1 MLSVNTEVHLSWK
14 VTVEAITINS
24 LLPLLRAGRAQ
35 SYAGSLAPL
44 LEEIQERHFAQVLCA
59 EAEIVCS
66 GCGIVHCGAAT
77 LVRRGWRRR
86 RLISCEGALRFRLRQ
101 LTCGFCGKTFSPYA
115 ELLGLAPR
123 QRLLPEVAERLVAG
137 VLHLSYARTCA
148 LARDWLGTSC
158 SAKTLHAV
166 VQQKGASLE
175 FTPDPE
181 ARVLLA
187 DGTKCPI
194 GTKAQGAEVR
204 LGVQLL
210 GRLEEAGRR
219 RAHLRVVGLGL
230 GPKSWEEAL
239 PAELKPALVVT
250 DQEPALRAYVRD
262 VYPEAR
268 HQLCEWH
275 VGYTLDW
282 SLIEDQVP
290 AAQRR
295 RIRTLLE
302 KILFAQH
309 SRRSKRRSYTR
320 LVRVLGSISPTAQ
333 KQLQAAAGLILYE
346 VASEERTTSLL
357 ERQMREIN
365 RRMENG
371 ARWSERGAQHLLGLC
386 LARTHNPD
394 DYARLWTLN

>member
-194 GTKAQGAEVR
+194 GTKAQ
-204 LGVQLL
+204 
-210 GRLEEAGRR
+210 
-219 RAHLRVVGLGL
+219 
-230 GPKSWEEAL
+230 
-239 PAELKPALVVT
+239 

-371 ARWSERGAQHLLGLC
+371 ARWSERGAQHLLGPC